1 MLMLGAN
8 LVWTAYNSLLLPML
22 VEGGHKEWER
32 LGNRSDRLVLAIIVS
47 LLSGILIGSLIGLPL
62 IGLPTLL
69 LAPALQPAFLSLA
82 LPVIILSYCGMQF
95 ATNVGNGAWW
105 PLLVDVVPEHHAAW
119 LPVSRVL

>member
-1 MLMLGAN
+1 VDGLQQPFVAN
-8 LVWTAYNSLLLPML
+8 A
-22 VEGGHKEWER
+22 GRRGHKEWER

-105 PLLVDVVPEHHAAW
+105 SLLVDVVPEHHAAW